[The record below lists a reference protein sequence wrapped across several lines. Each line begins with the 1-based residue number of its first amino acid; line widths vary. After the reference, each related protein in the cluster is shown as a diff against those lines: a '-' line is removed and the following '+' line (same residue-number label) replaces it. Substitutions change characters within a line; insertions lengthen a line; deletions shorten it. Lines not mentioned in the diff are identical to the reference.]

1 MRIIFNKIPP
11 FSGLFPIEPL
21 LRYRQRRRRGMGMEV
36 EEFQIRLGRRIRA
49 LRLRR
54 ELTQEALGEQ
64 AGVNYKY
71 LGAVERGERN
81 PSVKQLRA
89 IAAALGVELQDL
101 VVVEQEELSL
111 PKLRAMIGDLLK
123 EADRAELQVAY
134 KFLKALLR

>member
-1 MRIIFNKIPP
+1 MR
-11 FSGLFPIEPL
+11 G
-21 LRYRQRRRRGMGMEV
+21 RRWMDAQ
-36 EEFQIRLGRRIRA
+36 EFQVRLGRRIRA
-49 LRLRR
+49 LRVRR
-54 ELTQEALGEQ
+54 ELTQEALGEH

-81 PSVKQLRA
+81 PSVKQLHA

-101 VVVEQEELSL
+101 FVVEHEEPSL